1 MYYIFLIQIIITV
14 TAIYLIYTLISS
26 YRQKKLFEKFSQEP
40 MPAEYISVLENIS
53 RYQALN
59 SEMKEILKPKIR
71 YFIATKEFKGI
82 GISVTDEIRVTVS
95 FYACIMVINIPDE
108 CYGELKTILV
118 YPYNVVKKM
127 VREENWIHNEE
138 EAILEG
144 EATGDTV
151 VISWNEAR
159 REAHHL
165 RKHNVII
172 HEMAHILD
180 FEDGIPDGRPPIE
193 RSKYDRWSRVLYRR
207 YRELKDAE
215 TRKRELGYYKLIGNY
230 AATNEAEFFA
240 VVSEIF
246 FQKPVIL
253 KKHFPDL
260 YNLLKDFYR
269 LDTVEIFVD

>member
-1 MYYIFLIQIIITV
+1 MYYIFLLQIIITV
-14 TAIYLIYTLISS
+14 TAIYLIYTLITS
-26 YRQKKLFEKFSQEP
+26 YRQKKLFEKFSIEP
-40 MPAEYISVLENIS
+40 MPAEYISTLGNIPQY
-53 RYQALN
+53 RALD
-59 SEMKEILKPKIR
+59 SKMKETLKPKIR
-71 YFIATKEFKGI
+71 YFITDKEFKGI
-82 GISVTDEIRVTVS
+82 GIYVTDEIRVTVA

-108 CYGELKTILV
+108 CFDELKTILV

-151 VISWNEAR
+151 VIAWNEAR
-159 REAHHL
+159 REAHHI

-180 FEDGIPDGRPPIE
+180 FEDGIPDGIPPIE
-193 RSKYDRWSRVLYRR
+193 RSKYDRWSRVLYNR
-207 YRELKDAE
+207 YRELRDAQ
-215 TRKRELGYYKLIGNY
+215 TRKREMGDYSLIGDY

-246 FQKPVIL
+246 FQKPMIL

-269 LDTVEIFVD
+269 LDTAEIFGD